1 MSPRKRAPRALS
13 SAIGKAAPRPASR
26 PASRPVAAAPA
37 LTAADLGD
45 EGEARAPFE
54 VFAIDFLR
62 ARGAAAVEFAPL
74 EWDITLPVDLAR
86 RWRRPS
92 MRLVFDASRSTLPRG
107 AAFAAPGSQLG
118 LKLLHEA
125 REGGHV
131 VRAHAE
137 ERAGVDARAVAG
149 EGLALHDVDAGTPK
163 VAPPMHVL
171 QVGFH
176 ATLTFLGGSPEQDLR
191 SILVDP
197 RGPSFDFWEADER
210 RRAHLEP
217 GFPADFVP
225 APLDRAALWGE
236 ARSWLERVLEP
247 RADKWK
253 KKADE
258 SRERDLARLSAFY
271 QTRIEEERDR
281 RRRRR
286 SEDGEVEEPST
297 EAALKLEWGRRTKA
311 VRARY
316 DPSIEIRLWGIEEIA
331 RPRQEVRYPLSR
343 AGEAVGSFA
352 VEVDLASGTLVRPP
366 CPDCGRPA
374 GEFWWEGAGLVCR
387 RCRGRAGKPGSRGR
401 KGS

>member
-1 MSPRKRAPRALS
+1 MSPRKRATRTLSASVGRA
-13 SAIGKAAPRPASR
+13 PV
-26 PASRPVAAAPA
+26 PVAAAPA
-37 LTAADLGD
+37 LRAADLGD
-45 EGEARAPFE
+45 EGESRAPFE
-54 VFAIDFLR
+54 AFAIDFLR
-62 ARGAAAVEFAPL
+62 ARGAAAVEHGPL
-74 EWDITLPVDLAR
+74 EWDVTLPADLAK

-92 MRLVFDASRSTLPRG
+92 MRLVFDASRTTLPRG

-118 LKLLHEA
+118 LKLLQEA
-125 REGGHV
+125 RQGGHIA
-131 VRAHAE
+131 RHHAE
-137 ERAGVDARAVAG
+137 ERAGIDARAVAG
-149 EGLALHDVDAGTPK
+149 EGLVLHDVDAGAPK
-163 VAPPMHVL
+163 VAAPTHMV

-191 SILVDP
+191 SILADP
-197 RGPSFDFWEADER
+197 RGPSFDFWEADDR

-217 GFPADFVP
+217 GFPPGFE
-225 APLDRAALWGE
+225 APTFDRAALWNE
-236 ARSWLERVLEP
+236 ARGWLERVLEP
-247 RADKWK
+247 RADRWK

-286 SEDGEVEEPST
+286 TEDTEAEEPST

-316 DPSIEIRLWGIEEIA
+316 EPSIEIRLWGIEEIA

-343 AGEAVGSFA
+343 DGKSVGSFA
-352 VEVDLASGTLVRPP
+352 VEVDLATGALVRPP
-366 CPDCGRPA
+366 CPQCGRPA
-374 GEFWWEGAGLVCR
+374 GEFWWEGSGLVCR
-387 RCRGRAGKPGSRGR
+387 RCRARARTAGSRGR